1 MMPGT
6 NTAMD
11 FLEGDLE
18 NPKEINDNKIVVNKS
33 IFFMSLN
40 IVLYKTNVKPK
51 YKKICY
57 SREKY
62 PWPTGMMLSR
72 SIFHSVADFFIFLF
86 SARGI

>member
-40 IVLYKTNVKPK
+40 IVLYKTNVKRK
-51 YKKICY
+51 YNKIKYNQKK
-57 SREKY
+57 SAAPVEKGY
-62 PWPTGMMLSR
+62 CQ
-72 SIFHSVADFFIFLF
+72 
-86 SARGI
+86 RG